1 MTRTFCIL
9 IIALLMSIGSSRGQ
23 ADALFS
29 HYFMAL
35 GYYNPAVAGATED
48 MNVVVAHKQQWMGMP
63 GAPKPLYAAVD
74 RPFEAASLHI
84 GVGAALY
91 QESIG
96 LFNNSYLGAQLA
108 LKQSLFGGTISLG
121 VQPGFMS
128 VSFDGSKVDLGESP
142 ESQDTDEAIPQA
154 EVNGATFDLNA
165 GIFYQGKN
173 FYISLATMHL
183 LAPEFELDQNIS
195 TYIARTYNFSGG
207 YNIQLNDTLFELQP
221 SFFVRTDL
229 QTFQG
234 EITGR
239 LVYNKMFNGGLSW
252 RVNESLIVFLGAAF
266 ANVEAGYAYDYPIS
280 PIRKVSSGS
289 HEVVLRYRFK
299 LDKTKTG
306 NFRHKSVRI
315 L

>member
-1 MTRTFCIL
+1 MTRTFCLL
-9 IIALLMSIGSSRGQ
+9 IIALLTATAISGGQ
-23 ADALFS
+23 TDAVFS

-35 GYYNPAVAGATED
+35 GYYNPAFAGSTDD

-74 RPFEAASLHI
+74 RPFEAGGISL

-96 LFNNSYLGAQLA
+96 LFNNSYLGAQLSF
-108 LKQSLFGGTISLG
+108 KRKLFGGTISIGL
-121 VQPGFMS
+121 QPGFLS
-128 VSFDGSKVDLGESP
+128 TSFDGSKVDLGESP
-142 ESQDTDEAIPQA
+142 ETEDTDEAIPQA

-165 GIFYQGKN
+165 GIYYKGRN
-173 FYISLATMHL
+173 FYVGLASMHL
-183 LAPEFELDQNIS
+183 LAPEFELDQNI
-195 TYIARTYNFSGG
+195 TTFIPRTYNLTGG
-207 YNIQLNDTLFELQP
+207 YNIMLNDTLFELQP

-239 LVYNKMFNGGLSW
+239 LVYNKMFSGGLSW
-252 RVNESLIVFLGAAF
+252 RVNESLIVFLGGAF